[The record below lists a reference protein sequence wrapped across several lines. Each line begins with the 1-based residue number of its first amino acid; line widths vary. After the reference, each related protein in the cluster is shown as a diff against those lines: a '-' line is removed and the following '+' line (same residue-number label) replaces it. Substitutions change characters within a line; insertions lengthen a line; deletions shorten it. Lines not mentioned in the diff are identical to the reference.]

1 MGLKHYWG
9 QFPGLRE
16 RLIEYGEFI
25 AGKVQEFG
33 ADTCFYGLVDCEQEG
48 KKAGE
53 YFNENHVDLILA
65 HSATYVT
72 SASVL
77 PLHQICSAPVVILN
91 LQPAA
96 KINYEKT
103 TTGNGWHTAVRAR
116 CLSFPM
122 PSTVPKSN
130 TGL

>member
-1 MGLKHYWG
+1 MNSRKQVKKPRIGIYSMGLKHYWG

-16 RLIEYGEFI
+16 RLIEYGDFI
-25 AGKVQEFG
+25 GGKVQEFG

-65 HSATYVT
+65 HSAIYVT

-77 PLHQICSAPVVILN
+77 PLHQICLLYTS
-91 LQPAA
+91 
-96 KINYEKT
+96 
-103 TTGNGWHTAVRAR
+103 R
-116 CLSFPM
+116 C
-122 PSTVPKSN
+122 V
-130 TGL
+130 